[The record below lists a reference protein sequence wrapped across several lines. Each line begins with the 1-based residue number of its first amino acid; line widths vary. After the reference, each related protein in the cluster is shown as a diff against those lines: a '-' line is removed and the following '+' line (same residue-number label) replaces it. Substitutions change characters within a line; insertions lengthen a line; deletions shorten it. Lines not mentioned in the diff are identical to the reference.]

1 MPSVLGLLGDPTA
14 GQRGGVWGA
23 GGDGTEPAELCGSR
37 CPRSPE
43 GGGCRD
49 LPIPE
54 QRDSLRGERSVATG
68 VPLGIPCSRC
78 PACIFG
84 FVPGQTPTNGIRAAF
99 FGVCCDPLALSPP
112 SFSLSRVKDGDFSSS
127 PSLPSRALGKAPRLL
142 GVGFGKGERRCC
154 PIAGPICAAG
164 IGSGDGEMR

>member
-1 MPSVLGLLGDPTA
+1 MAQNLLSSVVRGALAVLREAAAEIFPSRSKGIHCVGREAWP
-14 GQRGGVWGA
+14 RG
-23 GGDGTEPAELCGSR
+23 S
-37 CPRSPE
+37 
-43 GGGCRD
+43 
-49 LPIPE
+49 
-54 QRDSLRGERSVATG
+54 
-68 VPLGIPCSRC
+68 LGIPCSRC

-84 FVPGQTPTNGIRAAF
+84 FVPGQTPTNGIRATF